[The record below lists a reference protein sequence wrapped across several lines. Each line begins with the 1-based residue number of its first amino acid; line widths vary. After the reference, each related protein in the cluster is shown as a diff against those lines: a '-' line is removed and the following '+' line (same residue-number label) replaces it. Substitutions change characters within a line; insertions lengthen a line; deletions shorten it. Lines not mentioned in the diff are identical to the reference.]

1 MALSVSTSIKVTD
14 TSISDCQKEFGFFLE
29 KSCYFIL
36 FSLPFSRP
44 ALFLQGRCHQDRTK
58 WKESKL

>member
-36 FSLPFSRP
+36 FSLPFLSSCSFFAGKVP
-44 ALFLQGRCHQDRTK
+44 PG
-58 WKESKL
+58 